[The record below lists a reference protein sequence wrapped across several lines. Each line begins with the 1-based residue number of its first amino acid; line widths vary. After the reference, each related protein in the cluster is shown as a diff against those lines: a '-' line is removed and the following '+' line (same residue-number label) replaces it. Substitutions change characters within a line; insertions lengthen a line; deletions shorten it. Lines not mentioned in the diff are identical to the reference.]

1 MVDFLAQYLPPQ
13 LQSFTSLLAVV
24 GINLPVSTEIA
35 PDVADPVGLEDPDI
49 LSDGDGPA
57 PESGKTDPVSSLDP
71 SERLQ
76 KCAELI
82 VAIAQLHVNITRR
95 LTVYIM

>member
-1 MVDFLAQYLPPQ
+1 VPAQD
-13 LQSFTSLLAVV
+13 
-24 GINLPVSTEIA
+24 A
-35 PDVADPVGLEDPDI
+35 PDTSDAVGLEDPSI

-57 PESGKTDPVSSLDP
+57 PESGKTDPVSALDP
-71 SERLQ
+71 SEKLQ

-82 VAIAQLHVNITRR
+82 VAIAQLHVSITRR